1 MKLLVSISLSVSQNA
16 SIMIFQCVD
25 RVLSAAVGELNAFAV
40 IRPPGHH
47 AGISEPSG
55 FCIFNNVAVATKVSC
70 FFSYS
75 FCSALY
81 NLFPSQISKH
91 MFLRE
96 DNRVLYMSV
105 HRHDNGLF
113 YPVGD
118 TKDYVNVG
126 KGKGKG
132 YSFNLPWNHGRIDD
146 EAYRAAFGK
155 VIMPIAYEF
164 NPELVFISAGFDA
177 ATGDPLGE
185 CMVNPDTFALMT
197 YQLTALAG
205 GRVVVVLEG
214 GWFRDYY
221 STTPFLSLF
230 IV

>member
-1 MKLLVSISLSVSQNA
+1 MDIWTSKYLSISLSVSQSA

-25 RVLSAAVGELNAFAV
+25 RVLSVAVGELNAFAV

-55 FCIFNNVAVATKVSC
+55 FCIFNNVAVATK
-70 FFSYS
+70 
-75 FCSALY
+75 
-81 NLFPSQISKH
+81 
-91 MFLRE
+91 

-177 ATGDPLGE
+177 AMGDPLGE

-205 GRVVVVLEG
+205 GRVIVALEG